1 MSTSSGLPVPNP
13 TISYWHTTYP
23 DPALPPHFRSTPN
36 LPQEATVV
44 IVGSGITGVFAA
56 RKLLKD
62 NASKVDGFRVVV
74 LEARDLCGGATGRVG
89 NALSSDIFSHVF
101 SVSSPLLSPLLQ
113 ARVLCS

>member
-1 MSTSSGLPVPNP
+1 MSTSSLPVPNP

-36 LPQEATVV
+36 LPEEATVV

-62 NASKVDGFRVVV
+62 NVGVVDGFRVVV
-74 LEARDLCGGATGRVG
+74 LEARGLCGGATGRVCTTF
-89 NALSSDIFSHVF
+89 SSDMFS
-101 SVSSPLLSPLLQ
+101 
-113 ARVLCS
+113 